1 MTDNNKQ
8 FNLQRIYLKD
18 ASLEVPNAPSIFQSQ
33 WKPSVDVQ
41 VNTQVQPIE
50 NQANHYEVELQITVT
65 AKNDEKTAYIAE
77 VKQAGVFSHQGLSE
91 QELKPA
97 LGIHGPTSLFP
108 YVRETIADL
117 VMKASFPQFVLQPL
131 NFEAIYQQHLQQV
144 QQAQNEADSQPK
156 H

>member
-18 ASLEVPNAPSIFQSQ
+18 ASLEVPNAPGIFQSQ

-41 VNTQVQPIE
+41 VNTQVLPIE

-65 AKNDEKTAYIAE
+65 AKNGETTAYIAE
-77 VKQAGVFSHQGLSE
+77 VKQAGVFSHQGLTE

>member
-18 ASLEVPNAPSIFQSQ
+18 ASLEVPNAPGIFQSQ

-41 VNTQVQPIE
+41 VNTQVLPIE

-65 AKNDEKTAYIAE
+65 AKNEEQTAYIAE
-77 VKQAGVFSHQGLSE
+77 VKQAGVFSHQGLTE